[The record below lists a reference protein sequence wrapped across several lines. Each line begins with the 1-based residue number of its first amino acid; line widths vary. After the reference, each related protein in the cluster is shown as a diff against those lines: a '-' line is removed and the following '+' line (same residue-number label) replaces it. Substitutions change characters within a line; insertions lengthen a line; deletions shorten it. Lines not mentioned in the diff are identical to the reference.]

1 MGKPWRLGVLVA
13 IGLAISLGIY
23 RWLTPAPTKQA
34 PEQEET
40 VEAGLTLRDVTLQQ
54 PDENGVLLWRL
65 QAETVTYSPDREVA
79 VVTRPVSELFQDG
92 EVIYNVTADQGEI
105 LANGDRVFLRG
116 NIVATGVNNGSVLRG
131 QELEWLPQEDVLM
144 MRRQITGTHPQMRAT
159 AAEARVYNRQ
169 QRMELQGQVVAS
181 TVVKDP
187 KTEPW
192 LKLQADQLVWLWE
205 QEQVHSESPLRVEQF
220 KDKTITAVVTGRR
233 GWVDLAKSVVTLQE
247 AVTMD
252 MLELPLQLVSTAME
266 WRVTEQ
272 RVSVSQPLTVV
283 HPKEKVRVTAR
294 QGQMDLK
301 TQVVTLQGQVVAL
314 GERNQSRL
322 TTDDLTWQVKEQ
334 RLVAQGQVNYQQANP
349 RLNLTGQRGVGQL
362 QDQTFRVDGAPVVT
376 EIQPN

>member
-1 MGKPWRLGVLVA
+1 
-13 IGLAISLGIY
+13 
-23 RWLTPAPTKQA
+23 
-34 PEQEET
+34 
-40 VEAGLTLRDVTLQQ
+40 
-54 PDENGVLLWRL
+54 
-65 QAETVTYSPDREVA
+65 
-79 VVTRPVSELFQDG
+79 
-92 EVIYNVTADQGEI
+92 
-105 LANGDRVFLRG
+105 
-116 NIVATGVNNGSVLRG
+116 
-131 QELEWLPQEDVLM
+131 
-144 MRRQITGTHPQMRAT
+144 
-159 AAEARVYNRQ
+159 
-169 QRMELQGQVVAS
+169 
-181 TVVKDP
+181 
-187 KTEPW
+187 
-192 LKLQADQLVWLWE
+192 
-205 QEQVHSESPLRVEQF
+205 
-220 KDKTITAVVTGRR
+220 
-233 GWVDLAKSVVTLQE
+233 
-247 AVTMD
+247 MD

>member
-1 MGKPWRLGVLVA
+1 MVV
-13 IGLAISLGIY
+13 IGLAIGLGVY
-23 RWLTPAPTKQA
+23 RWSTPPPVKPAA
-34 PEQEET
+34 DQEET

-65 QAETVTYSPDREVA
+65 QAETVTYSPDRQVA
-79 VVTRPVSELFQDG
+79 MVTRPISQLFQDG
-92 EVIYNVTADQGEI
+92 QVIYNVTADQGEI

-131 QELEWLPQEDVLM
+131 QELEWLPQEDVLI

-159 AAEARVYNRQ
+159 ATEARVYNRQ
-169 QRMELQGQVVAS
+169 KRMELKGQVVAN

-187 KTEPW
+187 KTDPW

-205 QEQVHSESPLRVEQF
+205 QQQIQSNLPLRVEQL
-220 KDKTITAVVTGRR
+220 KDKTITAVVKGRR
-233 GWVDLAKSVVTLQE
+233 GRVDLAKSVVTMEE

-252 MLELPLQLVSTAME
+252 MLELPLQLISTAME
-266 WRVTEQ
+266 WRVVEQ
-272 RVSVSQPLTVV
+272 RVLVNQPLTVV
-283 HPKEKVRVTAR
+283 HPKEKVRVTGS

-301 TQVVTLQGQVVAL
+301 TQFVTLQGQVVAL

-322 TTDDLTWQVKEQ
+322 TTDHLTWRVKEQ
-334 RLVAQGQVNYQQANP
+334 SLTALGQVRYQQANP
-349 RLNLTGQRGVGQL
+349 RLNLTGQRGTGQL
-362 QDQTFRVDGAPVVT
+362 QDQTFRVDGGPVVT

>member
-1 MGKPWRLGVLVA
+1 MARAWRLGVMVA
-13 IGLAISLGIY
+13 ICLGIGLGVY
-23 RWLTPAPTKQA
+23 RWLTPPPVKPTTD
-34 PEQEET
+34 QEET

-54 PDENGVLLWRL
+54 PDENGVPLWRL
-65 QAETVTYSPDREVA
+65 QAETVTYSPDRQVA
-79 VVTRPVSELFQDG
+79 MVTRPVSQLFQDG
-92 EVIYNVTADQGEI
+92 KVIYNVTADQGEI

-131 QELEWLPQEDVLM
+131 QELEWLPQEDVLV
-144 MRRQITGTHPQMRAT
+144 MRRHITGTHPQMRAT
-159 AAEARVYNRQ
+159 ATEARVYNRQ
-169 QRMELQGQVVAS
+169 KRMELKGQVVAS

-205 QEQVHSESPLRVEQF
+205 QQQIQSDSPLRVEQL
-220 KDKTITAVVTGRR
+220 KDKTVTAVVRGRR
-233 GWVDLAKSVVTLQE
+233 GRVDLAKSVVTLEE

-252 MLELPLQLVSTAME
+252 MLELPLQLSSTAME
-266 WRVTEQ
+266 WRVAEQ
-272 RVSVSQPLTVV
+272 RVLVNQPLTVV
-283 HPKEKVRVTAR
+283 HPKERVRVSGS

-322 TTDDLTWQVKEQ
+322 TTDQLTWQVKEQ
-334 RLVAQGQVNYQQANP
+334 RLTALGQVRYQQANP
-349 RLNLTGQRGVGQL
+349 SLNLTGQRGTGQL
-362 QDQTFRVDGAPVVT
+362 LEQTFRVDGGPVVT

>member
-1 MGKPWRLGVLVA
+1 MARAWRLGVMVA
-13 IGLAISLGIY
+13 ICLGIGLGVY
-23 RWLTPAPTKQA
+23 RWLTPPPVKPTTD
-34 PEQEET
+34 QEET

-54 PDENGVLLWRL
+54 PDENGVPLWRL
-65 QAETVTYSPDREVA
+65 QAETVTYSPDRQVA
-79 VVTRPVSELFQDG
+79 MVTRPVSQLFQDG
-92 EVIYNVTADQGEI
+92 KVIYNVTADQGEI

-131 QELEWLPQEDVLM
+131 QELEWLPQEDVLI

-159 AAEARVYNRQ
+159 ATEARVYNRQ
-169 QRMELQGQVVAS
+169 KRMELKGQVVAS

-205 QEQVHSESPLRVEQF
+205 QQQIQSDSPLRVEQL
-220 KDKTITAVVTGRR
+220 KDKTVTAVVRGRR
-233 GWVDLAKSVVTLQE
+233 GRVDLAKSVVTLEE

-252 MLELPLQLVSTAME
+252 MLELPLQLSSTAME
-266 WRVTEQ
+266 WRVAEQ
-272 RVSVSQPLTVV
+272 RVLVNQPLTVV
-283 HPKEKVRVTAR
+283 HPKERVRVSGS

-322 TTDDLTWQVKEQ
+322 TTDQLTWQVKEQ
-334 RLVAQGQVNYQQANP
+334 RLTALGQVRYQQANP
-349 RLNLTGQRGVGQL
+349 SLNLTGQRGTGQL
-362 QDQTFRVDGAPVVT
+362 LEQTFRVDGGPVVT

>member
-1 MGKPWRLGVLVA
+1 MAKAWRLGAVIA
-13 IGLAISLGIY
+13 IGLAIGLGVY
-23 RWLTPAPTKQA
+23 RGLTPPPIQPGAD
-34 PEQEET
+34 QEET

-65 QAETVTYSPDREVA
+65 QAETVTYSPDRKMA
-79 VVTRPVSELFQDG
+79 MVTRPVSQLFQDG

-116 NIVATGVNNGSVLRG
+116 NIVATGVKNGSVLRG
-131 QELEWLPQEDVLM
+131 QELEWLPQEDVLI

-169 QRMELQGQVVAS
+169 RRMELKGQVVAS

-205 QEQVHSESPLRVEQF
+205 QQQIQSDSPLRVEQL

-233 GWVDLAKSVVTLQE
+233 GRVDLAKSVVTLQE

-252 MLELPLQLVSTAME
+252 MLELPLQLISTAME
-266 WRVTEQ
+266 WRVGEQ
-272 RVSVSQPLTVV
+272 RVVVNQPLTVV

-301 TQVVTLQGQVVAL
+301 TQVVILQGQVVAL

-322 TTDDLTWQVKEQ
+322 TTDHLTWRVKEQ
-334 RLVAQGQVNYQQANP
+334 SLTALGQVRYQQANP
-349 RLNLTGQRGVGQL
+349 RLNLTGQRGTGQL
-362 QDQTFRVDGAPVVT
+362 QDQTFRVDGGPVVT